1 MNTFLWVMQSLL
13 ALAFLAHALVFTFP
27 PEAIRKIKKQSPL
40 PAGFM
45 GSIYAA
51 ESLGALGLIL
61 PGLTGLLTWL
71 TPLAAAGLV
80 PIAAGAAVLHIS
92 RRGGAPAIFPP
103 GLFALAGSVGRAG
116 PVVIPLLTIF
126 VKIGEDI

>member
-1 MNTFLWVMQSLL
+1 MNTLLWVMQSVL

-80 PIAAGAAVLHIS
+80 PIAAGAAVFHAL
-92 RRGGAPAIFPP
+92 RREVPQTIFTAV
-103 GLFALAGSVGRAG
+103 LFALAAFVACARLFVA
-116 PVVIPLLTIF
+116 PL
-126 VKIGEDI
+126 

>member
-1 MNTFLWVMQSLL
+1 MNTFLWAAQVVS
-13 ALAFLAHALVFTFP
+13 AFVFLAHGLVFTFP

-45 GSIYAA
+45 GSIYAT

-71 TPLAAAGLV
+71 TLLAAAGLV
-80 PIAAGAAVLHIS
+80 PIAAGAAVFHAS
-92 RRGGAPAIFPP
+92 RREVPATIFTAV
-103 GLFALAGSVGRAG
+103 LFALAAIVACARLFVA
-116 PVVIPLLTIF
+116 PL
-126 VKIGEDI
+126 

>member
-1 MNTFLWVMQSLL
+1 MNTLLWVMQSVL
-13 ALAFLAHALVFTFP
+13 ALAFLAHGLVFIFP
-27 PEAIRKIKKQSPL
+27 PETIRKIKKQSPL

-45 GSIYAA
+45 GFIYAA

-92 RRGGAPAIFPP
+92 RREVAPAIFTAV
-103 GLFALAGSVGRAG
+103 LFALAASVACARLF
-116 PVVIPLLTIF
+116 VIPL
-126 VKIGEDI
+126 

>member
-1 MNTFLWVMQSLL
+1 MNTVLWMAQVVL
-13 ALAFLAHALVFTFP
+13 ALAFLAHGLVFTFP

-51 ESLGALGLIL
+51 ESLGAL
-61 PGLTGLLTWL
+61 TGLLTWL

-80 PIAAGAAVLHIS
+80 PIAAGAAVFHAS
-92 RRGGAPAIFPP
+92 RREVPPAVFTAV
-103 GLFALAGSVGRAG
+103 LFALAAFVACARLFVA
-116 PVVIPLLTIF
+116 PL
-126 VKIGEDI
+126 